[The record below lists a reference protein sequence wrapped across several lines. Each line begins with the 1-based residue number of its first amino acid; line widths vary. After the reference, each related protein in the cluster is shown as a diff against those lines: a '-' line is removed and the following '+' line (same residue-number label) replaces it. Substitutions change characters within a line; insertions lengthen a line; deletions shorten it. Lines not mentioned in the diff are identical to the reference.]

1 MQDSTKNEILRIFG
15 GNLRSAR
22 KASNLSQ
29 EELADKCGLDRSY
42 IGSVERGERNVT
54 LFNIFRISQS
64 IGLSSSKLLEGID

>member
-1 MQDSTKNEILRIFG
+1 MQDSTKNEVLRIFG
-15 GNLRSAR
+15 GNLKSAR

-54 LFNIFRISQS
+54 LFNIFRISHS